1 MPDKPDEYELGVAR
15 EVIEYLIAIT
25 TQDEPYATETIASFE
40 DALAN
45 IPYDDRDIGDLD
57 GEG

>member
-1 MPDKPDEYELGVAR
+1 MDKPDAYELGVAH
-15 EVIEYLIAIT
+15 EVLEYLIAIT
-25 TQDEPYATETIASFE
+25 TQDEPYATQTIASYE

-45 IPYDDRDIGDLD
+45 IPWDDSDLGDLD